1 MPTTARTEQE
11 EDQRF
16 RYNYTQTVGWL
27 AAGHARTAATRR
39 GFAMQDVLLAA
50 AAPELTYSQENCG
63 PVRAIHRRGNIAV
76 AVHTPTRTVIPVLLH
91 SAEEWDDADCRAAG
105 AA

>member
-1 MPTTARTEQE
+1 MSTTR
-11 EDQRF
+11 
-16 RYNYTQTVGWL
+16 NLTQTRGWRV
-27 AAGHARTAATRR
+27 AGHARTATTRR

-50 AAPELTYSQENCG
+50 VAPDLTYTQENYG
-63 PVRAIHRRGNIAV
+63 PGRAIHRRGNIAV
-76 AVHTPTRTVIPVLLH
+76 AVHEPTRTVITVLLN